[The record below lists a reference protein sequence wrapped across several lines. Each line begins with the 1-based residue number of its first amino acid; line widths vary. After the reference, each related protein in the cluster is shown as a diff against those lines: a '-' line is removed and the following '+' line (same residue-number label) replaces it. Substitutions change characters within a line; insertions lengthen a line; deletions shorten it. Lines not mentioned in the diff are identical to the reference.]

1 MRKRIGTL
9 GTEPE
14 EQYGLIN
21 VTVIIII
28 VFIIILITIAC
39 EN

>member
-9 GTEPE
+9 GTEPGA
-14 EQYGLIN
+14 QYGLIN